1 MAIRDF
7 LVHLDAKESATVRL
21 GFASELAARSSAHL
35 VGLHV
40 IEVPLPVFAGSEF
53 GGGAVVAE
61 LIERMRDDA
70 TAAALPI
77 EARFRERL
85 RRDDLSGEWR
95 QVEGSLPAQIAL
107 HGRYADLIVMGQTDP
122 DDPGL
127 SGTAGL
133 QAALFESGRPVLLL
147 PRVGA
152 PGRLGRRALVGW
164 NARREASRAVH
175 DALPLLATM
184 EEVIILVVTP
194 QPGLDGH
201 GDQPG
206 ADLAAHLARHGL
218 RVTVRVVAG
227 TDLAAGDVLLNE
239 AANLGA
245 DLLVMGGY
253 GHSRLQEFI
262 LGGATRT
269 ILAQMTLP
277 VLMSH

>member
-7 LVHLDAKESATVRL
+7 LVHLDAREAGTARL
-21 GFASELAARSSAHL
+21 DFAAELAARLSAHL

-40 IEVPLPVFAGSEF
+40 IEVPLPVFAGAEF
-53 GGGAVVAE
+53 GGGAIVAE

-70 TAAALPI
+70 VAAAEPV

-85 RRDDLSGEWR
+85 RRDGLDGEWR
-95 QVEGSLPAQIAL
+95 QVEGSLAAQIAL

-122 DDPGL
+122 EDPGQ
-127 SGTAGL
+127 AGDAGI

-152 PGRLGRRALVGW
+152 PRRLGRRALVGW

-175 DALPLLATM
+175 DALPLLAKM
-184 EEVIILVVTP
+184 DEVIILTVAP
-194 QPGLDGH
+194 QPGVDGH
-201 GDQPG
+201 GGQPG
-206 ADLAAHLARHGL
+206 ADIAAHLARHGL
-218 RVTVRVVAG
+218 RVTVRMVAG

-239 AANLGA
+239 AADLSA

-253 GHSRLQEFI
+253 GHSRLQEFV

-277 VLMSH
+277 VLLSH